1 MWRGWAVLLTGLVG
15 AVLLARPAGAA
26 PSPAPAG
33 AAGRADAIAAA
44 LRRDPVYVTDHAPRA
59 LPPDSAARIRASVAR
74 LGAPAYV
81 AVTPTVGIGR
91 EDPAE
96 SLAALLRDRL
106 GKDGVYIV
114 VAPSG
119 GDGEVRQFGGARR
132 LPLEDA
138 WQAAEFETSY
148 DASAPEVIARF
159 VDIALS
165 GHARE
170 RRDHPRPAPKSKVR
184 EALDA
189 DDAADR
195 RASRVEWGVF
205 GAGAALSG
213 GSILALLV
221 RHRVRSADRA
231 RRPGKNAAKARR

>member
-1 MWRGWAVLLTGLVG
+1 
-15 AVLLARPAGAA
+15 
-26 PSPAPAG
+26 
-33 AAGRADAIAAA
+33 
-44 LRRDPVYVTDHAPRA
+44 
-59 LPPDSAARIRASVAR
+59 
-74 LGAPAYV
+74 
-81 AVTPTVGIGR
+81 
-91 EDPAE
+91 
-96 SLAALLRDRL
+96 
-106 GKDGVYIV
+106 V

-138 WQAAEFETSY
+138 WRAADFESAY
-148 DASAPEVIARF
+148 DASAPDVIARF

-195 RASRVEWGVF
+195 RAARIEWTVF
-205 GAGAALSG
+205 GGAAALSG
-213 GSILALLV
+213 GSILGLLV
-221 RHRVRSADRA
+221 RRRVLLARRA
-231 RRPGKNAAKARR
+231 RRPQRSTAKARR